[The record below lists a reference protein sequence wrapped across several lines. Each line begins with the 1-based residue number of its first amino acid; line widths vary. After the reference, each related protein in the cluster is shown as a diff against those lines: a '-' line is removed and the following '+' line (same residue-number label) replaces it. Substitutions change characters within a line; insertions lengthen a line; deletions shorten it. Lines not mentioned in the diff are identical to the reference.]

1 MKNILPEQFV
11 MRPVSDIRDR
21 WFLLTAGNFAEGR
34 YNTMTVSWLTMGVMW
49 AKPVAQVFA
58 RPQRYTREF
67 LDAYP
72 DFTLSLFPEK
82 YRPALQLLGTKSG
95 RDCDKIAESG
105 LTPTA
110 STVVAAPSF
119 AEAELVIEMK
129 KLFAQKLDPAS
140 FVETGIIPSLY
151 PNRDFHTF
159 YFGEMLAIR
168 GTGAWCS

>member
-1 MKNILPEQFV
+1 

-21 WFLLTAGNFAEGR
+21 WFLLTAGDFAEGR
-34 YNTMTVSWLTMGVMW
+34 YNTMTVSWLFVGVMW
-49 AKPVAQVFA
+49 AKPVAQVVA

-72 DFTLSLFPEK
+72 TFTLSLFPEQ

-95 RDCDKIAESG
+95 RDGDKIAESG
-105 LTPTA
+105 LTPVA
-110 STVVAAPSF
+110 STAVAAPSF

-140 FVETGIIPSLY
+140 FVDTGLIPSLY
-151 PNRDFHTF
+151 PGRDFHTL
-159 YFGEMLAIR
+159 YIGEMLAVR
-168 GTGAWCS
+168 GTAAWSS